1 MMSTAELA
9 EYFKGWTEKSPA
21 TRILWDVAYRVWG
34 LGFRAFGFGGFIG

>member
-21 TRILWDVAYRVWG
+21 TRILWDVAYRV
-34 LGFRAFGFGGFIG
+34 RAFGFGGFIG